1 MFGRIGQRLGAFARI
16 GGRVL
21 QDAGSMGQR
30 VTSLVG
36 RGIDTVGAIPLV
48 GGAFT
53 GSPPVQALRGVVSGI
68 EQVSGAVSG
77 VGAVLERGGMGIQAI
92 SR

>member
-21 QDAGSMGQR
+21 QDAGSIGQR

-68 EQVSGAVSG
+68 EQVCGPVSG